1 MVALGRVSGNWM
13 SWVSISNKKLV
24 DRGIRLVSYLGGCSY
39 GEAAERLFAAEEW
52 IDSRDWSGREKPCA
66 VQLALNC
73 ISD

>member
-1 MVALGRVSGNWM
+1 MGRVSGNWM

-24 DRGIRLVSYLGGCSY
+24 DRGIRLVSDLGGCSY
-39 GEAAERLFAAEEW
+39 GKAAERLFAAEEW

-66 VQLALNC
+66 VQLAFNC